1 MIGKREARYCN
12 LKLLLTFLVVYGH
25 MIEKRIGQSPGLLA
39 QYRWIYAVHMPL
51 FVFLSGLF
59 LKEETRCLR
68 QGRRML
74 LLYLCLQ
81 APIALFSGG
90 GVSLWR
96 PYWHLWYLL
105 SLSCWSY
112 LAWLWLRLE
121 RRFPRL
127 RSSWVR
133 VGLVVWALGA
143 ACGVGFVPWVGR
155 GLSLSRTV
163 VFLPF
168 FLCGLFCP
176 RELPWRRLR
185 LLGLGG
191 LALAAAGFFLRGRE
205 IPTALF
211 YQAEGY
217 GGLGAQGAALRLL
230 TLLMGAGLSLFL
242 LTFVPERRLSF
253 SKLGTDTMGCYL
265 LHAPLVLALRAI
277 PLPDWSLGV
286 VSMGVVCV
294 LYKALQWRLP
304 LYAVTEGRERD
315 DGLSGN
321 LSGVRRAGVP
331 LSPEAQR

>member
-127 RSSWVR
+127 RSSQVR
-133 VGLVVWALGA
+133 VGFVVWAL
-143 ACGVGFVPWVGR
+143 
-155 GLSLSRTV
+155 
-163 VFLPF
+163 
-168 FLCGLFCP
+168 
-176 RELPWRRLR
+176 
-185 LLGLGG
+185 
-191 LALAAAGFFLRGRE
+191 
-205 IPTALF
+205 
-211 YQAEGY
+211 
-217 GGLGAQGAALRLL
+217 GAALRLL
-230 TLLMGAGLSLFL
+230 TLLMGAGLSLF
-242 LTFVPERRLSF
+242 
-253 SKLGTDTMGCYL
+253 
-265 LHAPLVLALRAI
+265 
-277 PLPDWSLGV
+277 
-286 VSMGVVCV
+286 
-294 LYKALQWRLP
+294 
-304 LYAVTEGRERD
+304 
-315 DGLSGN
+315 
-321 LSGVRRAGVP
+321 
-331 LSPEAQR
+331 